1 MTTQTIIV
9 NFLPKAVPKAVKAH
23 SLTQI
28 IVPKEKVIR
37 KTMEEWKLN
46 ARYLEVENQLAYL
59 CTKTT
64 VEIQD
69 KCTSDTTSDTTSD
82 KCTSDTTSDKCTS
95 DATSDPDID
104 LELRRQ
110 DCAKISGY
118 KSQDMKKGLFDESK
132 FVCFDDVIKLMTDSK
147 MECFY
152 CKKPSLLFY
161 EYVRDRCQWTLERI
175 DNSRGHN
182 IDNVEIACLD
192 CNLRRRTM
200 YHERYLFTKQ
210 IGIIK
215 LVDKK

>member
-9 NFLPKAVPKAVKAH
+9 DFLPKAVKAQRADKAI

-28 IVPKEKVIR
+28 IVPKEKAIR
-37 KTMEEWKLN
+37 KTMEEWKLD

-64 VEIQD
+64 VERQD
-69 KCTSDTTSDTTSD
+69 KRTSDA
-82 KCTSDTTSDKCTS
+82 TS

-110 DCAKISGY
+110 VCAKISGY

-132 FVCFDDVIKLMTDSK
+132 FVCFDDVIKLMTSSK

-210 IGIIK
+210 IGIVK
-215 LVDKK
+215 LV

>member
-9 NFLPKAVPKAVKAH
+9 DFLPKAVKAQRADKAI

-28 IVPKEKVIR
+28 IVPKEKAIR
-37 KTMEEWKLN
+37 KTMEEWKLD

-64 VEIQD
+64 VERQD
-69 KCTSDTTSDTTSD
+69 KCTSDA
-82 KCTSDTTSDKCTS
+82 TS

-110 DCAKISGY
+110 VCAKISGY
-118 KSQDMKKGLFDESK
+118 KSQDIKKGLFDESK
-132 FVCFDDVIKLMTDSK
+132 FVCFDDVIKLMTSSK
-147 MECFY
+147 MQCFY

-210 IGIIK
+210 IGIVK
-215 LVDKK
+215 LV

>member
-1 MTTQTIIV
+1 
-9 NFLPKAVPKAVKAH
+9 
-23 SLTQI
+23 
-28 IVPKEKVIR
+28 
-37 KTMEEWKLN
+37 MEEWKLD

-64 VEIQD
+64 VERQD
-69 KCTSDTTSDTTSD
+69 KRTSDA
-82 KCTSDTTSDKCTS
+82 TS

-110 DCAKISGY
+110 VCAKISGY

-132 FVCFDDVIKLMTDSK
+132 FVCFDDVIKLMTSSK

-210 IGIIK
+210 IGIVK
-215 LVDKK
+215 LV